1 MPSENLIY
9 GRNSV
14 REALRAEKKPEKV
27 LFVSGEKTPSL
38 AEIFA
43 LAKKSGAVIQTV
55 DRKRLDQMCG
65 GQNHQGVAAVVPATQ
80 YSTVAAMLR
89 SAEEKREDPFLILL
103 DGIEDPHNLGSII
116 RSAECAGAHG
126 VIIPKNRA
134 VGVTP
139 TVVKVS
145 SGAAEYMP
153 VARVTNLNQTIEDL
167 KKEGLW
173 IAGADMDGE
182 SYSKAPLSG
191 PIALVIGAEGAGIS
205 RLTRE
210 KCDFIVSLPV
220 LGHIDS
226 LNAAVAAG
234 ILIYEV
240 RRRRDG

>member
-89 SAEEKREDPFLILL
+89 SAEEKGEDPFLILL

-139 TVVKVS
+139 TVFKVS

>member
-1 MPSENLIY
+1 M
-9 GRNSV
+9 
-14 REALRAEKKPEKV
+14 
-27 LFVSGEKTPSL
+27 
-38 AEIFA
+38 
-43 LAKKSGAVIQTV
+43 
-55 DRKRLDQMCG
+55 
-65 GQNHQGVAAVVPATQ
+65 
-80 YSTVAAMLR
+80 
-89 SAEEKREDPFLILL
+89 
-103 DGIEDPHNLGSII
+103 
-116 RSAECAGAHG
+116 
-126 VIIPKNRA
+126 IIPKNRA

>member
-65 GQNHQGVAAVVPATQ
+65 GQNHQGVAAVVPATK

-89 SAEEKREDPFLILL
+89 SAEEKGEDPFLILL

>member
-1 MPSENLIY
+1 
-9 GRNSV
+9 
-14 REALRAEKKPEKV
+14 
-27 LFVSGEKTPSL
+27 
-38 AEIFA
+38 
-43 LAKKSGAVIQTV
+43 
-55 DRKRLDQMCG
+55 
-65 GQNHQGVAAVVPATQ
+65 
-80 YSTVAAMLR
+80 MLR
-89 SAEEKREDPFLILL
+89 SAEEKGVDPFLILL